1 MIGGHGNLRDEH
13 AWEGFRAP
21 AGNFPWP
28 VPHDSCL
35 APIYGNRSRNLR
47 CDGVFQGFLTFF
59 DRPRADVAATLE
71 QLSRLGV
78 KVKLI
83 TGDSAL
89 VATHVASLVGM
100 RADRVL
106 TGRDLA
112 ALQEDGL
119 WAAAEQTDL
128 FVEVDPNQK
137 ERIIRSLKKAGH
149 VVGFRGDGVN
159 DAPAMHAADTS
170 LAVEEAVDVAREA
183 ADFVLLERGL
193 DVIR

>member
-1 MIGGHGNLRDEH
+1 M
-13 AWEGFRAP
+13 
-21 AGNFPWP
+21 
-28 VPHDSCL
+28 
-35 APIYGNRSRNLR
+35 
-47 CDGVFQGFLTFF
+47 
-59 DRPRADVAATLE
+59 
-71 QLSRLGV
+71 

>member
-1 MIGGHGNLRDEH
+1 MAGTARLLSGADLREPLAEH
-13 AWEGFRAP
+13 SLRRGLLGIPDVFRP
-21 AGNFPWP
+21 STRGRRR
-28 VPHDSCL
+28 DSG
-35 APIYGNRSRNLR
+35 A
-47 CDGVFQGFLTFF
+47 
-59 DRPRADVAATLE
+59 AVAARRE
-71 QLSRLGV
+71 AQAHYRRQRPGC
-78 KVKLI
+78 
-83 TGDSAL
+83 DP
-89 VATHVASLVGM
+89 
-100 RADRVL
+100 
-106 TGRDLA
+106 GRDLA
-112 ALQEDGL
+112 ALHEDGL